1 MRQPDGKIGFEFE
14 ARAPKAGKDGAKGA
28 RATAG
33 ALRVLGNHPIDGQE
47 ISVFAGR
54 YGPYVKHGKANA
66 TIADKDKAE
75 SITLEEAVELLDEKF
90 GAPVKKA
97 AKKVVK
103 KVVKKAVD
111 PEEVEEVVAKKS
123 KTTKAVAAKKPVA
136 KAPAVRRKKA
146 A

>member
-1 MRQPDGKIGFEFE
+1 M
-14 ARAPKAGKDGAKGA
+14 
-28 RATAG
+28 
-33 ALRVLGNHPIDGQE
+33 
-47 ISVFAGR
+47 
-54 YGPYVKHGKANA
+54 KHGKANA